1 MEGLGTWG
9 RARGQE
15 LNPSPQTHPEGL
27 EGTRPFLFIISP
39 HVDRV
44 PPVPG
49 PEHGDTEIRGTV
61 SALRGP
67 QAGFGGDRPLNKLKG
82 GRWEGGCVG
91 VCGVGAETKHPRT
104 ERVRTLW
111 GPGPGEG
118 SNCVLPF
125 LSANQPRSRLSF
137 WLHHPSGKAESGT
150 MSPPSST
157 SPRVVEGAT

>member
-91 VCGVGAETKHPRT
+91 VCGGGGRDQAPQNRKGKDLVGPRP
-104 ERVRTLW
+104 RGGIQLC
-111 GPGPGEG
+111 P
-118 SNCVLPF
+118 SF
-125 LSANQPRSRLSF
+125 SLSQSA
-137 WLHHPSGKAESGT
+137 KI
-150 MSPPSST
+150 
-157 SPRVVEGAT
+157 